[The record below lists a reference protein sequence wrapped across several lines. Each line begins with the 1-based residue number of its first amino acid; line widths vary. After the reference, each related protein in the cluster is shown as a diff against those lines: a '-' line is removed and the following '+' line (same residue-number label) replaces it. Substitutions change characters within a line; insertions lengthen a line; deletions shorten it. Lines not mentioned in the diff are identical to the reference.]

1 MKKHSDAIL
10 FQKIIYT
17 FGIILLYVIGRSI
30 PLYGVDVQK
39 ISQQAVGAEQ
49 FLLHSIGGDKLQYS
63 LFALGISP
71 YITSSMA
78 VTLIN
83 ACRSTESRA
92 KTSQKKLQ
100 RIILAGTVLVIAVMS
115 YFRVLQLEYIYT
127 GSELTLARVISFVQ
141 LFTGGI
147 LIVRLMSRNHKYGI
161 GGQSIIIMANV
172 IEQMVVSFIK
182 TSWLDVPIFA
192 GVCLVVIFAMTILE
206 NTEIRCPIQRISIH
220 NVHADKNYFAI
231 KLNPVGVMPIMFASA
246 VYSVPRLV
254 LSFLSSLGPDNTF
267 IERILDATT
276 LSTRLGIGIY
286 IFIIYF
292 LTLGY
297 GFITVSPDNI
307 SEQLLKGGDSLED
320 IRAGKKTR
328 RYISRKLIIAGI
340 TGATIMSIFVVA
352 PMMLGNIDSGYRT
365 GLASIPSTMIL
376 TGLWCNIYREIQAVN
391 AYDSYEE
398 LL

>member
-78 VTLIN
+78 VTLVN
-83 ACRSTESRA
+83 ACRSTEAKA

-115 YFRVLQLEYIYT
+115 YFRVIQLEYIYT
-127 GSELTLARVISFVQ
+127 DTKLIYARVISFIQ
-141 LFTGGI
+141 LFTGGV
-147 LIVRLMSRNHKYGI
+147 LIVRLISRNHKYGI
-161 GGQSIIIMANV
+161 GGHSVIILTNV

-246 VYSVPRLV
+246 VYSVSRLV

-267 IERILDATT
+267 IEGILDATT
-276 LSTRLGIGIY
+276 LSTRLGTGIY

-328 RYISRKLIIAGI
+328 AYISRKLFIAGI
-340 TGATIMSIFVVA
+340 VGASIMSLFVVA

-365 GLASIPSTMIL
+365 GLASIPSTMII

-391 AYDSYEE
+391 AYDSYKE